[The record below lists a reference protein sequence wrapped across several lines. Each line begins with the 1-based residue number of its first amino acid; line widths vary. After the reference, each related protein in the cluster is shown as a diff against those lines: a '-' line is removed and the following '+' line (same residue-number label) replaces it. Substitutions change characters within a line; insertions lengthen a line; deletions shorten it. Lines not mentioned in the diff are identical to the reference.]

1 MITGCESPLAWFLAR
16 KLDELGGIFF
26 SFFFFSTNIKQ
37 FVITC
42 IVLGFTIFAG
52 FTKRACED
60 ADQLK
65 EEGTGR
71 ITILQ
76 LDVTSE
82 RQVRLKRPVGTCSQ
96 CIV

>member
-16 KLDELGGIFF
+16 KLDELGRVNFF
-26 SFFFFSTNIKQ
+26 K
-37 FVITC
+37 VIIIYNYML
-42 IVLGFTIFAG
+42 IVVGFTIFAG

-82 RQVRLKRPVGTCSQ
+82 RQVSFSTKS
-96 CIV
+96 

>member
-1 MITGCESPLAWFLAR
+1 MNFA
-16 KLDELGGIFF
+16 
-26 SFFFFSTNIKQ
+26 
-37 FVITC
+37 V
-42 IVLGFTIFAG
+42 GFTIFAG

-82 RQVRLKRPVGTCSQ
+82 RQV
-96 CIV
+96 

>member
-1 MITGCESPLAWFLAR
+1 MVESKQVSAPGKVILITGCESPLAWFLAR
-16 KLDELGGIFF
+16 KLDE
-26 SFFFFSTNIKQ
+26 
-37 FVITC
+37 
-42 IVLGFTIFAG
+42 LGFTIFAG

-82 RQVRLKRPVGTCSQ
+82 RQVSSSSNVCS
-96 CIV
+96 ITISFISVL

>member
-1 MITGCESPLAWFLAR
+1 MWYNFI
-16 KLDELGGIFF
+16 I
-26 SFFFFSTNIKQ
+26 IQ
-37 FVITC
+37 

-82 RQVRLKRPVGTCSQ
+82 RQVRSPTKRCSFREEYFKVFACSQ
-96 CIV
+96 WLSIFINVSRSGLLPSKQ